1 MMIWKPNPLAL
12 IGIAMISAPIIA
24 HAKIYVSAE
33 QAQKI
38 LLPNKALS
46 KTPIIITDD
55 LQDKMRAASSIRHP
69 FQGDRIWKATDGSW
83 LVIDEVVGKHEMIT
97 YAVAINPNGSIAGVE
112 VLEYVESYGYE
123 VAEAQWRKQFVGKT
137 ASDPIKLNQDIQNI
151 GGATLSCKH
160 LTDGVKRVTVL
171 YELALKN
178 IATTTTPI
186 QPIKAK

>member
-1 MMIWKPNPLAL
+1 MIWRPNSLAI
-12 IGIAMISAPIIA
+12 IGLAMISAPIIA

-38 LLPNKALS
+38 LFPNKTLS
-46 KTPIIITDD
+46 KAPIIITDD
-55 LQDKMRAASSIRHP
+55 LQEKMRSASSIRHP
-69 FQGDRIWKATDGSW
+69 FQGDRIWKSADGSW

-97 YAVAINPNGSIAGVE
+97 YAVAINPNGSIAGIE
-112 VLEYVESYGYE
+112 ILEYVESYGYE

-160 LTDGVKRVTVL
+160 LTDGVKRVAVL
-171 YELALKN
+171 YEIALKN
-178 IATTTTPI
+178 TPAPSA
-186 QPIKAK
+186 QTPKAK